1 MLASA
6 AVMYYNVKSPGA
18 EGKSVALS
26 ANCGPVVIAD
36 EDATARRELAQ
47 LFEAAGYDVVQVG
60 SGEEVLRSVEEA
72 TPCVVLLE
80 IPLGSLS
87 GYEVCRSIRE
97 EASGIPVVFVSGSRT
112 ESYDRVAGLLVGA
125 DDYIVKPYAPDELL
139 TRVRALVRRAQPL
152 TLPVT
157 GKLTKRELEVLRL
170 LADGLRQDEIA
181 ERLFISRKT
190 VGTHVAN
197 ILRKLGV
204 HSQIQAV
211 ALAYRE
217 ELLEV
222 VPQGKA

>member
-1 MLASA
+1 
-6 AVMYYNVKSPGA
+6 
-18 EGKSVALS
+18 VALS

-36 EDATARRELAQ
+36 EDGTARRELAQ
-47 LFEAAGYDVVQVG
+47 LFEAAGYDVVQAG
-60 SGEEVLRSVEEA
+60 SGEEVLQAVEQA

-87 GYEVCRSIRE
+87 GYEVCRSLRE
-97 EASGIPVVFVSGSRT
+97 EGSGIPVVFVSGSRT

-125 DDYIVKPYAPDELL
+125 DDYVVKPYAPDELL
-139 TRVRALVRRAQPL
+139 TRVRALVRRSQPP

-217 ELLEV
+217 ELLEI
-222 VPQGKA
+222 VPQQTT

>member
-1 MLASA
+1 
-6 AVMYYNVKSPGA
+6 
-18 EGKSVALS
+18 VALS

-36 EDATARRELAQ
+36 EDATARRELAHV
-47 LFEAAGYDVVQVG
+47 FEAAGYDVVQVG
-60 SGEEVLRSVEEA
+60 SGEEVLRAVEEA

-87 GYEVCRSIRE
+87 GYEVCRALRE
-97 EASGIPVVFVSGSRT
+97 ATSGIPIVFVSGSRT

-139 TRVRALVRRAQPL
+139 TRVRALVRRSQPL
-152 TLPVT
+152 TLPLT

-222 VPQGKA
+222 AP

>member
-1 MLASA
+1 M
-6 AVMYYNVKSPGA
+6 
-18 EGKSVALS
+18 ALS
-26 ANCGPVVIAD
+26 ANFGPVVIAD
-36 EDATARRELAQ
+36 EDTASREELARV
-47 LFEAAGYDVVQVG
+47 FEAAGYEVVQVG
-60 SGEEVLRSVEEA
+60 SGEEALRAVEEA

-87 GYEVCRSIRE
+87 GYEVCRTLRE
-97 EASGIPVVFVSGSRT
+97 EASGIPIVFVSGSRT

-139 TRVRALVRRAQPL
+139 TRVRSLVRRSQPL
-152 TLPVT
+152 TVPLT
-157 GKLTKRELEVLRL
+157 GKLTKRELEVLRH

-217 ELLEV
+217 ELLDV
-222 VPQGKA
+222 VP